1 MSETAYTKLKYMQ
14 VEVKHSFYQ
23 SFGGINFMNADFQRL
38 GLNKIITQH
47 LGLRNLTAVYSY
59 ADVLKTLFY
68 MFSIGGDVLDDL
80 NILREQLQD
89 QPALKACSPDTVEY
103 VCQELRQPTREVITD
118 KGVKHLINEHDD
130 FNRLLP
136 ALSLMGDTLNTSQAS
151 TLDYDGHIVEN
162 TKADNACNYKQTEGY
177 YPVVLSINKLP
188 VYIQNRNGNTP
199 ESYDQLNLIRKTVT
213 RCEELGLQL
222 KKFRADACCYEKE
235 TIEFLEQNSFTYYIR
250 AEMSGGLRIALEDEP
265 EWQPVILN
273 NKKVEVC
280 SIEEKLFGSQTYRRI
295 VAYRYKV
302 KGQLTIDDTNG
313 YRYYGVVTNDTADA
327 LSCIEFY
334 NQRGCEGEHHFKELD
349 HDFGWNKL
357 PFDNMEMNTVYL
369 YATAIAYLLFN
380 IFKKQYAAKTKM
392 VQVQMRL
399 KNFILHFVTLTAK
412 WIKTG
417 RRYILKIFT
426 TKDYSPLFVT

>member
-1 MSETAYTKLKYMQ
+1 MQ
-14 VEVKHSFYQ
+14 VQVNPTFHQ
-23 SFGGINFMNADFQRL
+23 SFGGINFMEADFKRL
-38 GLNKIITQH
+38 GLDKLITQY

-80 NILREQLQD
+80 NTLKEQLQD

-103 VCQELRQPTREVITD
+103 VCQELRQPIQQILTN
-118 KGVKHLINEHDD
+118 KGVRHQLNEHDA

-136 ALSLMGDTLNTSQAS
+136 ALSLCGGTLNTHESY

-162 TKADNACNYKQTEGY
+162 TKPDNTYNYKQTQSY
-177 YPVVLSINKLP
+177 YPVMFSIKKLP
-188 VYIQNRNGNTP
+188 VFIQNRNGNTP
-199 ESYDQLNLIRKTVT
+199 ESYDQLSLLRKTVDQ
-213 RCEELGLQL
+213 CEALGLKL
-222 KKFRADACCYEKE
+222 KKFRADACCYEQD
-235 TIEFLEQNSFTYYIR
+235 TIEYLEENAFTYYIR
-250 AEMSGGLRIALEDEP
+250 AEMSAGLRIALEDEP
-265 EWQPVILN
+265 EWEPVVLN
-273 NKKVEVC
+273 NRKVEVC
-280 SIEEKLFGSQTYRRI
+280 SIEEKLFGAETYRRI

-327 LSCIEFY
+327 LACIEFY

-380 IFKKQYAAKTKM
+380 IFKKEYATKTTM
-392 VQVQMRL
+392 VQVPMRL

-426 TKDYSPLFVT
+426 TKDYSPVFQT